1 VTKVEAI
8 ADLLKPFDARLM
20 RAYPVSSRVNHVQND
35 DAECCLPIR
44 GNLAAR
50 KAISLTLRIPNNFK
64 IV

>member
-44 GNLAAR
+44 PETSPQEKLF
-50 KAISLTLRIPNNFK
+50 L
-64 IV
+64 